1 MKHYVKEVGLVIL
14 LLMLQTSTLS
24 HVHANSG
31 FTVES
36 TSLQIYRDG
45 LVKIKQTLN
54 VEEVYPQIIVPL
66 LSSSIENLIVIDQ
79 NQKIVDYEINNF
91 NLTIFTLGSTQIFIE
106 YDTIALTNK
115 EAEIWSIN
123 LENQHDILV
132 CLPKNSTVVYLSEMP
147 SAIDTQDSIITFML
161 HPNQW
166 EISYLLPPSSID
178 ETTDGQTNQNM
189 IPIEYFAT
197 ALGAVILTIMVL
209 FYFKKK
215 RKLNIKKIFKDYPQ
229 LSKEDKAVI
238 QFLSKND
245 DSAFEAEIRETFPDL
260 PRTSLWRLVRRLERM
275 EIVEIK
281 KIGLENQVKLK

>member
-14 LLMLQTSTLS
+14 LLILQTSTLS
-24 HVHANSG
+24 QVHANSG

-36 TSLQIYRDG
+36 ASLQIYRDG
-45 LVKIKQTLN
+45 LASVKQTLT
-54 VEEVYPQIIVPL
+54 VEEFYPQIIVPL

-229 LSKEDKAVI
+229 LSKEDKAVV
-238 QFLSKND
+238 QFLAKND
-245 DSAFEAEIRETFPDL
+245 DRAFEAEIRETFPDL